1 MWLMA
6 YAVMAVMVRI
16 GLTPGGRGGRHRG
29 AGATPSS
36 FSAARRAAQSATGM
50 KVGFGILG
58 ILLGGQTDSAT

>member
-1 MWLMA
+1 M
-6 YAVMAVMVRI
+6 I
-16 GLTPGGRGGRHRG
+16 GMFMSASVVPTW
-29 AGATPSS
+29 ATPSS